1 MGCESS
7 AFRRGGFITA
17 REHAQ
22 DTARR
27 MLERMRRE
35 LSAVSDVEVEPVLVG
50 RTMTMVL
57 KPKKSQGVAQK

>member
-1 MGCESS
+1 
-7 AFRRGGFITA
+7 
-17 REHAQ
+17 
-22 DTARR
+22 